1 MRRNKSERGLQERAI
16 VRELQLAKSEGVEI
30 PDDLEKRLERF
41 QDMEENG
48 MKKGSQKEGGQ
59 MMKSTGSNGEYKVHP
74 AGAATDAS
82 SPDRRGQRNFTRYG
96 GSGMNDS

>member
-59 MMKSTGSNGEYKVHP
+59 MMK
-74 AGAATDAS
+74 
-82 SPDRRGQRNFTRYG
+82 
-96 GSGMNDS
+96 